1 MTTAAAAQAGL
12 IVNISSFQDLEPRFC
27 TCDWPHAHH
36 LVDQKLQKNIF
47 GVAEI
52 KAAPLVP
59 PPESNVTDDKVSRR
73 TSTMKA
79 ASAASAAKPAA
90 VVVASSP
97 ASVAAA
103 AAATTRPEE
112 KDISGSETTAA
123 ASGFEAR
130 WTKCIDPI
138 ISRLMEGQVRFA
150 SVFVDVVGK
159 AAMTFG
165 PESEEV
171 GAAVEKA
178 DAAIGQLLDRLKA
191 KDLWPDK
198 LNLIVTGT
206 PGYATLTPNHL
217 IDLSAMVDPK
227 FYMTVGESPVLNIRP
242 LGMCLLLLYNA
253 V

>member
-1 MTTAAAAQAGL
+1 
-12 IVNISSFQDLEPRFC
+12 
-27 TCDWPHAHH
+27 
-36 LVDQKLQKNIF
+36 
-47 GVAEI
+47 
-52 KAAPLVP
+52 
-59 PPESNVTDDKVSRR
+59 
-73 TSTMKA
+73 MK
-79 ASAASAAKPAA
+79 AAKPAA
-90 VVVASSP
+90 VVASSP
-97 ASVAAA
+97 ASVAVAAA

-178 DAAIGQLLDRLKA
+178 DAAIGQLLDRLKV
-191 KDLWPDK
+191 
-198 LNLIVTGT
+198 I
-206 PGYATLTPNHL
+206 Y
-217 IDLSAMVDPK
+217 
-227 FYMTVGESPVLNIRP
+227 F
-242 LGMCLLLLYNA
+242 
-253 V
+253 

>member
-1 MTTAAAAQAGL
+1 
-12 IVNISSFQDLEPRFC
+12 
-27 TCDWPHAHH
+27 
-36 LVDQKLQKNIF
+36 
-47 GVAEI
+47 
-52 KAAPLVP
+52 
-59 PPESNVTDDKVSRR
+59 
-73 TSTMKA
+73 MKA
-79 ASAASAAKPAA
+79 ASAAKPA

-103 AAATTRPEE
+103 TAATTRPEE

-242 LGMCLLLLYNA
+242 LGMYLLLLYNA
-253 V
+253 I